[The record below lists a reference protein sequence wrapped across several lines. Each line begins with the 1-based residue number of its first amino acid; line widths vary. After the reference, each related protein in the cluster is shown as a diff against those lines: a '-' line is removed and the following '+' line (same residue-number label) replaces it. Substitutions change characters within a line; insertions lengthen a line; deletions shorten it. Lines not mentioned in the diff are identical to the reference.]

1 MKEAAQQL
9 INQLKEFI
17 SSIQQGITRK
27 DIEDKRKQLQ
37 AINKSIQH
45 LERFNVAIPDDLR
58 NLKTSL
64 VSEMGGVDRAE
75 DTLRFL
81 AQQLKQILTDIGYL
95 STSTSQKR
103 KYHGRRSKEPKTEQ
117 PVLREYII
125 KGLKAHGGTA
135 RVNQVLDWME
145 QKLNDKLTPRDMQ
158 LRKSGRLVWKNNAC
172 WERFQMVKKG
182 ILKNDSL
189 KGIWEL
195 SEDYR

>member
-1 MKEAAQQL
+1 MAVP
-9 INQLKEFI
+9 N
-17 SSIQQGITRK
+17 
-27 DIEDKRKQLQ
+27 
-37 AINKSIQH
+37 
-45 LERFNVAIPDDLR
+45 DLR

-64 VSEMGGVDRAE
+64 VTELSGVDHAE

-81 AQQLKQILTDIGYL
+81 AQQIKQILTDIGYPL
-95 STSTSQKR
+95 TSTDKKR
-103 KYHGRRSKEPKTEQ
+103 KYRGRISKDPKTEQ

-135 RVNQVLDWME
+135 RVNKVLDWME

>member
-64 VSEMGGVDRAE
+64 VSE
-75 DTLRFL
+75 
-81 AQQLKQILTDIGYL
+81 
-95 STSTSQKR
+95 
-103 KYHGRRSKEPKTEQ
+103 
-117 PVLREYII
+117 
-125 KGLKAHGGTA
+125 
-135 RVNQVLDWME
+135 
-145 QKLNDKLTPRDMQ
+145 
-158 LRKSGRLVWKNNAC
+158 
-172 WERFQMVKKG
+172 VKKG
-182 ILKNDSL
+182 STMADAQRNQKQNNLFYENI
-189 KGIWEL
+189 
-195 SEDYR
+195 